1 MIIPTQETYDELQ
14 RAYEFFNQRLFES
27 ALPPCLITLQRE
39 KRTYGYF
46 SNGRFVGRYTGQIVD
61 EIAMNP
67 VYFSIRTIRDT
78 LSTLVH
84 EMVHQLQQHTGKPGR
99 RGYHNKEWAAMMERI
114 GLIPSDTGQPGG
126 KRVGESMSHYIE
138 DGGAFDTACKELLTT
153 EFKLSWLDRFPP
165 HKPTPPTPTGA
176 DGKGYVDDED
186 YGDEGY
192 GDDGELD
199 DEITQ
204 ALSLVNPPPDTPVNK
219 SNRTKYTCPKCHTN
233 VWGKPGL
240 ILYCGGEHCGK
251 AEYQPT

>member
-46 SNGRFVGRYTGQIVD
+46 SNGRFVGRSTGQIVD

-67 VYFSIRTIRDT
+67 VYLSIRTIRDT
-78 LSTLVH
+78 LSALVH

-138 DGGAFDTACKELLTT
+138 DG
-153 EFKLSWLDRFPP
+153 
-165 HKPTPPTPTGA
+165 
-176 DGKGYVDDED
+176 
-186 YGDEGY
+186 
-192 GDDGELD
+192 ELD

-204 ALSLVNPPPDTPVNK
+204 ALSLVNTPPDTPVNK

>member
-1 MIIPTQETYDELQ
+1 
-14 RAYEFFNQRLFES
+14 
-27 ALPPCLITLQRE
+27 
-39 KRTYGYF
+39 
-46 SNGRFVGRYTGQIVD
+46 
-61 EIAMNP
+61 
-67 VYFSIRTIRDT
+67 
-78 LSTLVH
+78 
-84 EMVHQLQQHTGKPGR
+84 
-99 RGYHNKEWAAMMERI
+99 MERI

-138 DGGAFDTACKELLTT
+138 DGGPFDKACKELLTT

-176 DGKGYVDDED
+176 DGKGYVDDGD
-186 YGDEGY
+186 DDDEGY
-192 GDDGELD
+192 SDNGELD

-251 AEYQPT
+251 AEYQAA